1 MANNFEDLPS
11 ELLPRDLME
20 RAADPSTIP
29 DEALLSIILKTGA
42 AGCDVRELSRR
53 LLDAF
58 GSLNK
63 LISSDWRDIEER
75 IKKHNKDYP
84 DRPIL
89 GIGRVKCLEL
99 AAAFEMGRRA
109 NRMSPEEMRS
119 SSVMTPDDG
128 FRLFRAVIRHGE
140 EKESM
145 FVLLLDVKNHPLSE
159 PIRMSIG
166 SDDYAPACVRDIFK
180 EAVR

>member
-20 RAADPSTIP
+20 RAADPSTIS

-89 GIGRVKCLEL
+89 GIGQPDGAMSMILDSTKTGVVFDWEDKAAIAKYIDECWEKHLEGCLRVE
-99 AAAFEMGRRA
+99 
-109 NRMSPEEMRS
+109 
-119 SSVMTPDDG
+119 
-128 FRLFRAVIRHGE
+128 
-140 EKESM
+140 
-145 FVLLLDVKNHPLSE
+145 
-159 PIRMSIG
+159 G
-166 SDDYAPACVRDIFK
+166 SDISQFTRRNLTRRMAQLFEEISRRPSDARNDSCLSS
-180 EAVR
+180 

>member
-75 IKKHNKDYP
+75 IKKHNKARQP
-84 DRPIL
+84 VASATL
-89 GIGRVKCLEL
+89 V
-99 AAAFEMGRRA
+99 A
-109 NRMSPEEMRS
+109 
-119 SSVMTPDDG
+119 
-128 FRLFRAVIRHGE
+128 
-140 EKESM
+140 
-145 FVLLLDVKNHPLSE
+145 
-159 PIRMSIG
+159 
-166 SDDYAPACVRDIFK
+166 
-180 EAVR
+180 

>member
-1 MANNFEDLPS
+1 MANNFENLPS

-29 DEALLSIILKTGA
+29 DEALLSIVLKTGA

-99 AAAFEMGRRA
+99 AAAFESHDAG
-109 NRMSPEEMRS
+109 
-119 SSVMTPDDG
+119 
-128 FRLFRAVIRHGE
+128 
-140 EKESM
+140 
-145 FVLLLDVKNHPLSE
+145 
-159 PIRMSIG
+159 
-166 SDDYAPACVRDIFK
+166 
-180 EAVR
+180 

>member
-1 MANNFEDLPS
+1 MANDFEKLPS

-20 RAADPSTIP
+20 RAADPSAIP

-84 DRPIL
+84 NRPIL

-109 NRMSPEEMRS
+109 NRMSPEEIRS
-119 SSVMTPDDG
+119 TSVITPDDG
-128 FRLFRAVIRHGE
+128 FRLFKAVIRPGE

-145 FVLLLDVKNHPLSE
+145 FVLLLDPLLDIT
-159 PIRMSIG
+159 PIG
-166 SDDYAPACVRDIFK
+166 RDKLIQRSK
-180 EAVR
+180 RIKSPP

>member
-20 RAADPSTIP
+20 RAADPPAIP

-75 IKKHNKDYP
+75 IKKHNKD
-84 DRPIL
+84 
-89 GIGRVKCLEL
+89 GTT
-99 AAAFEMGRRA
+99 A
-109 NRMSPEEMRS
+109 NCRKRRS
-119 SSVMTPDDG
+119 SDRRFLHLV
-128 FRLFRAVIRHGE
+128 
-140 EKESM
+140 
-145 FVLLLDVKNHPLSE
+145 
-159 PIRMSIG
+159 
-166 SDDYAPACVRDIFK
+166 
-180 EAVR
+180 

>member
-75 IKKHNKDYP
+75 IKKHKLVMQLTQP
-84 DRPIL
+84 DTRCRI
-89 GIGRVKCLEL
+89 CLHERQ
-99 AAAFEMGRRA
+99 GVSR
-109 NRMSPEEMRS
+109 
-119 SSVMTPDDG
+119 
-128 FRLFRAVIRHGE
+128 
-140 EKESM
+140 
-145 FVLLLDVKNHPLSE
+145 
-159 PIRMSIG
+159 
-166 SDDYAPACVRDIFK
+166 YVR
-180 EAVR
+180 